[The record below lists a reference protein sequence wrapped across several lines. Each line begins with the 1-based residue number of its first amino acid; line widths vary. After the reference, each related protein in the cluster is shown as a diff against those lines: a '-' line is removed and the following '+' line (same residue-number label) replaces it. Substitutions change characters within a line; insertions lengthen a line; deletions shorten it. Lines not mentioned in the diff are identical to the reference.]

1 MAEPFK
7 NLINAET
14 VVHTAK
20 HLSKAWPAFP
30 RAKFAKDASTGLDA
44 LEMKARAMQIATAL
58 EAHLPQDF
66 EKACAILEASLAP
79 PLPLDADGEPIGLT
93 ERARATGMSGWVI
106 WSVGEFV
113 VRRGMHDV
121 PRALACLHVLTQRFS
136 AEFAIRP
143 FLEQHPA
150 ESFKALRRWV
160 TDPSAHVRRLV
171 SEGSRTRLPWGI
183 RLHALIADPSPAL
196 ALVAKLQDD
205 ESAYV
210 RRSVA
215 NHLNDVAKDHP
226 DRIAQWVK
234 EHLENASPARVALLR
249 HASRSLVKQ
258 GHAETLRAWGVG
270 TQLKGS
276 ATLTVSPK
284 RVRIGE
290 HIDLAVAVTSTAK
303 DAQTLVVDYA
313 VHYVMANGKPSV
325 KVRKGWKLQLAPR
338 EERSLKKQ
346 LSLKVVSTR
355 TLYPGV
361 HRVQLLVN
369 GKPAAEASFDLKPK
383 R

>member
-7 NLINAET
+7 NLINAQAIA
-14 VVHTAK
+14 TAAE
-20 HLSKAWPAFP
+20 HLTKAWPPFP
-30 RAKFAKDASTGLDA
+30 SAKFENDATRGLLA
-44 LEMKARAMQIATAL
+44 LEMKARAMQIASAL

-66 EKACAILEASLAP
+66 AKACAVIEASLAA
-79 PLPLDADGEPIGLT
+79 PLPLSEEGEPVGLGT
-93 ERARATGMSGWVI
+93 MERAAGISGWII
-106 WSVGEFV
+106 WSLGEFV

-121 PRALACLHVLTQRFS
+121 PRALGCLHALTQRFS

-143 FLEQHPA
+143 FIEKHPT
-150 ESFKALRRWV
+150 ESFKLLRRWV

-183 RLHALIADPSPAL
+183 RLHALIVDPSPTL

-205 ESAYV
+205 QSAYV

-234 EHLENASPARVALLR
+234 EHLRDASPARIALLR

-258 GHAETLRAWGVG
+258 GHADTLKAWGVG

-276 ATLTVSPK
+276 ATLSLAPK
-284 RVRIGE
+284 RAHIGDTVAL
-290 HIDLAVAVTSTAK
+290 HVTLASSAK
-303 DAQTLVVDYA
+303 EAQSLVVDYA
-313 VHYVMANGKPSV
+313 VLYVTAKGKASV
-325 KVRKGWKLQLAPR
+325 KVRKGWKLQLSPR
-338 EERSLKKQ
+338 ETRTLTKQ

-355 TLYPGV
+355 RLYPGV
-361 HRVQLLVN
+361 HRVELLVN
-369 GKPAAEASFDLKPK
+369 GKPMAQSSFEL
-383 R
+383 RARA